1 MNTDR
6 MNVGSRMGLSTAAAI
21 GATLLAGDAA
31 IAQFGT
37 GFEAGGGYA
46 GAAAG
51 VVLTGQNGWYIP
63 AAVAGSSID
72 CEVYD
77 YAANAL
83 GIAGNPCG
91 GGGHFAAGLG
101 PGGGDYARDQ
111 HPVPGFLGGDVWG
124 LVFDVA
130 VKYNGVL
137 PAAQNVGSMSTQGGP
152 DSATFVALAKWV
164 DPATAAKWNANYVHY
179 TAAGVM
185 VTEPVPAVGFTG
197 LKANKWYKWHT
208 KFEFSTNKILEVAML
223 DCSTGVLSVFAPVD
237 WYMKGG
243 DAGGG
248 RPDCI
253 RLFAGAP
260 ADVGNVFA
268 IDNVIVVPLEAAG
281 AAPAPAADVDRDGTV
296 TIRDL
301 SAFQEG
307 AARGDPAADVNRD
320 GRIDALDAGLL
331 LKALGARSP

>member
-6 MNVGSRMGLSTAAAI
+6 MNVGSRMGLCTAAAI

-31 IAQFGT
+31 NAQFAV
-37 GFEAGGGYA
+37 GFEAGEGYV
-46 GAAAG
+46 GAAFG
-51 VVLTGQNGWYIP
+51 VPLTGQVGWFIP
-63 AAVAGSSID
+63 AAVAASSVD

-77 YAANAL
+77 YAANDL

-91 GGGHFAAGLG
+91 GGGHFAGGLG

-111 HPVPGFLGGDVWG
+111 HMVPGLLGGDVWG

-137 PAAQNVGSMSTQGGP
+137 PAAQNIGSMSTQGAP
-152 DSATFVALAKWV
+152 DAATFVALGKWV
-164 DPATAAKWNANYVHY
+164 DPATAIKWNANYVHY
-179 TAAGVM
+179 TAAGAI
-185 VTEPVPAVGFTG
+185 VTEVVPAPGFSG
-197 LKANKWYKWHT
+197 LKPNKWYKWHT
-208 KFEFSTNKILEVAML
+208 KFDFSTNKIVEVAML
-223 DCSTGVLSVFAPVD
+223 DCTTGVLSVFAPVD

-243 DAGGG
+243 DAGGS
-248 RPDCI
+248 RPDCV

-260 ADVGNVFA
+260 ADDGNVFA
-268 IDNVIVVPLEAAG
+268 IDNLFVVPLESAG
-281 AAPAPAADVDRDGTV
+281 AAPGPAADVDRDGTM

-320 GRIDALDAGLL
+320 GRIDALDAVLL
-331 LKALGARSP
+331 LKALGAGSP